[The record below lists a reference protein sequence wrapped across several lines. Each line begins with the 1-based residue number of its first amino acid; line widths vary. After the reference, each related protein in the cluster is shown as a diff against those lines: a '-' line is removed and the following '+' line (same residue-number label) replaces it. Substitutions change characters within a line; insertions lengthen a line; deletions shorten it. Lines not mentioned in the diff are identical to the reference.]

1 MAEDDSVIPEGFV
14 PSSLRPAVQDDSV
27 VPEGFVPSSL
37 RPAVQE
43 QQQDQQ
49 DQQDDDKGTFQDIG
63 QGIGAGIVNIG
74 QGVTELGAAGFDVV
88 FDTDTSRDVT
98 EFFEGTKTYLNLT
111 PTGTAG
117 KVAEGIVTFG
127 SAAIP
132 IVGWLGRAN
141 SVSKGLRVLPAASRY
156 GKSAEAF
163 GRSAAGRRMLGTRT
177 KLAASTSLAT
187 GAADVFLAPSTFNTI
202 SDGFD
207 ALPDFLETEEDT
219 GLTGADEGF
228 RRIRNKLRF
237 GFEGVTAGAVVEAA
251 MPVVGAVA
259 RAPAYIPGVPKVA
272 QLMTNGLDAL
282 AAKVTGGTIQKYF
295 GSAGLMPRD
304 LYEGIGDAKGFMDS
318 TTREASKRF
327 LAFEAAAKKT
337 VQSSKL
343 FGKGKAGIEKV
354 YSDLQSF
361 LTGGKAVDEKGALVR
376 MDENLMGRLH
386 GKDVAKA
393 ASEMRMQ
400 IDGMTDMFMKSIEDV
415 PEAVLNAG
423 SKQQLIKEFASK
435 QGRYL
440 RRMYEMHLN
449 PEDWAKGLAKDEK
462 LFDEAVTEV
471 SVMIQKQTGLVGQDL
486 LDEATQTVKKALS
499 KQVTEGG
506 QKLDATLKTM
516 TRAVGKRNTGASGQP
531 IPLFKIAQGMLKD
544 RVPVLEGSPKLR
556 ELMGEIKDPKQLY
569 LRTVGD
575 MSQTL
580 AANQFYR
587 QYSNTSMVSLENA
600 VASINKNPDARPL
613 AIDGRTVNPDE
624 ALALKQNGYTQLGE
638 LPTPAELANMTSA
651 EKALGGK
658 FGAMT
663 GAFVPVEVSE
673 GLTIA
678 ARTQDPLQEILAISL
693 QAKGLSQKTKTVY
706 NPMSHTRNFISGI
719 FMLGA
724 NGNVQR
730 GMNVF
735 ESARLTMGRLVDM
748 EDAEFAKTFN
758 TLQKAGVIDQNYV
771 VNEYRELLRE
781 GADLKVAGK
790 ISDTTS
796 SLMASLPFGKHVV
809 KGLGAVSKGA
819 ENVYS
824 GTDNFWK
831 TVGFSGEKAKF
842 TNAIRRG
849 TEGTT
854 ATMDDVAEEL
864 SRSGIAARTTE
875 LSGDMDFMDLMAADI
890 VKSTMPTYSR
900 VPESIK
906 MIRRIPFV
914 GNFVAFPAE
923 IMRTSTNITR
933 QGLRELGFKV
943 DPASALAQ
951 KLGPK
956 KVKEFERQVRA
967 IGAKRLSSYV
977 SMAYMVPIATQKA
990 AMELTEFTQE
1000 QMEALELLSPYFSKG
1015 NTLAPIRNEVVN
1027 GKPQVDYI
1035 DLSYMMPYDFM
1046 IAPARAALQ
1055 AYSETGQVSDST
1067 ASQIAR
1073 AMQAAAMKISEP
1085 FASEGLLAE
1094 RIADV
1099 AVRDGRTKT
1108 GATIF
1113 IEGENQ
1119 VDKAT
1124 KAVLHILGGFTPGA
1138 VEMFY
1143 RERRGEIEPG
1153 RVSQAIT
1160 GDIGR
1165 YGEERTLAEE
1175 AATLLTGFREMRTDL
1190 DKNFY
1195 YNGAEYTSA
1204 RNGLRG
1210 SFTAFARR
1218 NDVTPEDI
1226 VERYK
1231 QANQDLLTA
1240 QARLFSGMKAA
1251 ETLGLSENQILQQ
1264 LSTKAN
1270 MGTSELKMILNG
1282 TFRPI
1287 TISKDLV
1294 EAIMM
1299 ETIEGQSRTT
1309 TVENLPIDELVRLQ
1323 QEYSQIRVAPEER
1336 REASGSV
1343 SGRDA
1348 TPSGFVPSSLRS
1360 GAQEQGAPSPSGFVP
1375 SSLRSP
1381 APAPSFV
1388 DTAAASVSGAADSVS
1403 DLGGDLLQRAR
1414 TLAPSLLGDRRNQE
1428 IIDRG
1433 NQPPQ

>member
-1 MAEDDSVIPEGFV
+1 MAEDNPPIPEGFV
-14 PSSLRPAVQDDSV
+14 PSSLRPVVQEAESI
-27 VPEGFVPSSL
+27 PEGFVPSSL
-37 RPAVQE
+37 RPVVQE
-43 QQQDQQ
+43 EEE
-49 DQQDDDKGTFQDIG
+49 DDKGTFQDIG
-63 QGIGAGIVNIG
+63 QGIGAGLVNIG
-74 QGVTELGAAGFDVV
+74 QGLTELGAAGFDVT

-98 EFFEGTKTYLNLT
+98 EFFEGTKNYLNLT

-141 SVSKGLRVLPAASRY
+141 AVAKGLRVLPAASRF
-156 GKSAEAF
+156 GRSAEAF
-163 GRSAAGRRMLGTRT
+163 GRSAAGRAALGSRV

-187 GAADVFLAPSTFNTI
+187 GAADVFLAPSTFNTV

-228 RRIRNKLRF
+228 RRLRNKLRF
-237 GFEGVTAGAVVEAA
+237 GVEGVAMGAAVEAA

-282 AAKVTGGTIQKYF
+282 AAKVTGGTLQKYF
-295 GSAGLMPRD
+295 SSAGLLPRD
-304 LYEGIGDAKGFMDS
+304 LYEGVGDVRGFVDS
-318 TTREASKRF
+318 STREASKRF
-327 LAFEAAAKKT
+327 LAFEAAAKRT
-337 VQSSKL
+337 VRSSRL

-361 LTGGKAVDEKGALVR
+361 LTGGKAVDETGALVR
-376 MDENLMGRLH
+376 MDQDLMGKLH
-386 GKDVAKA
+386 GTDVAKA
-393 ASEMRMQ
+393 ASDMRMQ

-415 PEAVLNAG
+415 PEAVLNTGA
-423 SKQQLIKEFASK
+423 KQQLIKEFASK

-449 PEDWAKGLAKDEK
+449 PEDWARGLGKDEK
-462 LFDEAVTEV
+462 LFDEAVAEV
-471 SVMIQKQTGLVGQDL
+471 SGMIQKQSGLVGQDL
-486 LDEATQTVKKALS
+486 LDKATQTVKAALS
-499 KQVTEGG
+499 KQVTEAG
-506 QKLDATLKTM
+506 QNLEATLKTM
-516 TRAVGKRNTGASGQP
+516 TRGVGKGNLGPSGQP
-531 IPLFKIAQGMLKD
+531 VPLFKIAQGMLKD
-544 RVPVLEGSPKLR
+544 RSPLLDGSPKLR
-556 ELMGEIKDPKQLY
+556 EFMGEIKDPKQLY

-587 QYSNTSMVSLENA
+587 QYSKTSMESLESA
-600 VASINKNPDARPL
+600 TAAISKNPDARPL
-613 AIDGRTVNPDE
+613 AIDGRTVGPEE
-624 ALALKQNGYTQLGE
+624 ALVLKRNGYEQLGE
-638 LPTPAELANMTSA
+638 LPTPAELARMTSA
-651 EKALGGK
+651 EKALGSQ

-663 GAFVPVEVSE
+663 GAFVPVEVKE

-678 ARTQDPLQEILAISL
+678 ARTQDPLQEMLAVSL
-693 QAKGLSQKTKTVY
+693 QAKGLSQMTKTVL
-706 NPMSHTRNFISGI
+706 NPLSHVRNFHSGI
-719 FMLGA
+719 FMIGA

-730 GMNVF
+730 GMNIF
-735 ESARLTMGRLVDM
+735 ESARLTTGRLVDM
-748 EDAEFAKTFN
+748 ENAEFAKTFN
-758 TLQKAGVIDQNYV
+758 TLQKTGIVDQNYV
-771 VNEYRELLRE
+771 VNEFRELLRE

-790 ISDTTS
+790 ISDGTS
-796 SLMASLPFGKHVV
+796 SLMSRIPFAQSL
-809 KGLGAVSKGA
+809 SKGA
-819 ENVYS
+819 QNVYS

-864 SRSGIAARTTE
+864 SRAGIAARTTE

-906 MIRRIPFV
+906 MIRRIPFI

-923 IMRTSTNITR
+923 IMRTTTNITR

-943 DPASALAQ
+943 DPTSALAQ
-951 KLGPK
+951 KIGPK
-956 KVKEFERQVRA
+956 RVKELERQVRA

-977 SMAYMVPIATQKA
+977 GMAYMVPVAAQKA

-1000 QMEALELLSPYFSKG
+1000 QMEALERLSPYFSKG
-1015 NTLAPIRNEVVN
+1015 NTLAPIRNEMVN
-1027 GKPQVDYI
+1027 GKPQVDYV

-1046 IAPARAALQ
+1046 ASPARAALQ
-1055 AYSETGQVSDST
+1055 AYSETGEVSGSRAT
-1067 ASQIAR
+1067 QIAR
-1073 AMQAAAMKISEP
+1073 GMQAAVMKIAEP
-1085 FASEGLLAE
+1085 FASEALLAE

-1099 AVRDGRTKT
+1099 AVRDGETKT
-1108 GATIF
+1108 GASIF

-1119 VDKAT
+1119 IDRAT
-1124 KAVLHILGGFTPGA
+1124 KSVLHILGGFTPGA
-1138 VEMFY
+1138 FEMFY
-1143 RERRGEIEPG
+1143 RERRGELEPG

-1165 YGEERTLAEE
+1165 YGEERTAAEE
-1175 AATLLTGFREMRTDL
+1175 AASLLTGFREMQTDL

-1195 YNGAEYTSA
+1195 YNGAEYTSS

-1231 QANQDLLTA
+1231 LANQDLLTA
-1240 QARLFSGMKAA
+1240 QSRLLSDMRAA
-1251 ETLGLSENQILQQ
+1251 ETLGLTESQIIRQ
-1264 LSTKAN
+1264 LSEKAN
-1270 MGTSELKMILNG
+1270 MGREEIGMLLAGN
-1282 TFRPI
+1282 FRPI
-1287 TISKDLV
+1287 TVSKDLV

-1299 ETIEGQSRTT
+1299 ETIDGQARTT
-1309 TVENLPIDELVRLQ
+1309 TAENLPIDELVRLS
-1323 QEYSQIRVAPEER
+1323 QEYYQIRLDPKER
-1336 REASGSV
+1336 PDASGAV
-1343 SGRDA
+1343 SERD
-1348 TPSGFVPSSLRS
+1348 TVPSGFVPSSLRS
-1360 GAQEQGAPSPSGFVP
+1360 GAQEQGAAIPSGFVP
-1375 SSLRSP
+1375 SSLRGP
-1381 APAPSFV
+1381 APAAVTPA
-1388 DTAAASVSGAADSVS
+1388 TATATASGGAGS
-1403 DLGGDLLQRAR
+1403 LLDRAR
-1414 TLAPSLLGDRRNQE
+1414 TLAPGLLGDRRNQE
-1428 IIDRG
+1428 IVDRA